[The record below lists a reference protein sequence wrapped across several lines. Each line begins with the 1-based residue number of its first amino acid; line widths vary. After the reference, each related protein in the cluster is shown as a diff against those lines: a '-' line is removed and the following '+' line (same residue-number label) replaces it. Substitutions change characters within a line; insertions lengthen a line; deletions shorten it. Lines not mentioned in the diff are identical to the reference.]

1 MFLADQD
8 SSIGDHVTHSLT
20 HSVSDISATMTTMTK
35 MTKMTKMTTIL
46 L

>member
-20 HSVSDISATMTTMTK
+20 QSVIYLLISATMTTMT
-35 MTKMTKMTTIL
+35 TMTKMTTIL